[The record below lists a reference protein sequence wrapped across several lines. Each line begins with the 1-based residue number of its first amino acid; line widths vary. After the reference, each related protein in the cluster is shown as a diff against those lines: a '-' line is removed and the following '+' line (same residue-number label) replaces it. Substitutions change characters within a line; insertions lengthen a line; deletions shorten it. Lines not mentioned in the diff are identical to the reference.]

1 MRMTMRRRPHGKF
14 ALEGAKKE
22 GERVIE
28 GEERRLGKLRGRYR
42 NGKRG
47 KGVTGR
53 DGCGGKNSL
62 NKKT

>member
-1 MRMTMRRRPHGKF
+1 MRMTMRPRPHGKF
-14 ALEGAKKE
+14 ALEGEKKE

-28 GEERRLGKLRGRYR
+28 GEGRRLGKLRGRYR
-42 NGKRG
+42 KRG